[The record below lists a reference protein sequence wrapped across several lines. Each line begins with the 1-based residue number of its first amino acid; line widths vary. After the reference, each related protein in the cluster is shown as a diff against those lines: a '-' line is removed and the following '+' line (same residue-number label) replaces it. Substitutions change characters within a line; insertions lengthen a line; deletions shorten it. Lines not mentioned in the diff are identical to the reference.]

1 MQVAAFLTASAT
13 GGMSTREIVC
23 LTQAMIEAGRRLTW
37 RAPLIADKHCIG
49 GLPGN
54 RTTPIV
60 VSIVAACGGVIP
72 KTSSRAITSP
82 AGTADVME
90 TLAPVELDLATMRRV
105 VEQEGGCMAWGGAVS
120 LSPVDDLLI
129 RVERP
134 LDLDSD
140 GQLIASVL
148 SKKAAAGSTHVL
160 IDVPVGPTAKVRSK
174 EHALNLATGMKTV
187 GDVLGLAVDVVQT
200 DGSQPVGFGIGPAL
214 EARDVLAVLEGRA
227 EAPPDL
233 RRRALDLAG
242 RLLELANLVKAG
254 EGASTAA
261 DTLQN
266 GKALR
271 KFEAICEA
279 QGGRRTPPQAAHRRP
294 VPSDRAGV
302 VTSIDRP
309 EHHHAR

>member
-1 MQVAAFLTASAT
+1 
-13 GGMSTREIVC
+13 
-23 LTQAMIEAGRRLTW
+23 
-37 RAPLIADKHCIG
+37 
-49 GLPGN
+49 
-54 RTTPIV
+54 
-60 VSIVAACGGVIP
+60 
-72 KTSSRAITSP
+72 
-82 AGTADVME
+82 
-90 TLAPVELDLATMRRV
+90 
-105 VEQEGGCMAWGGAVS
+105 MAWGGAVS

-302 VTSIDRP
+302 VTSIDNRRLARVAKLAGAP
-309 EHHHAR
+309 RSAAAGLDLHVHVGTTVDRDEPLFTVHAQSLGELEYALRYLESEPTIVVVDDALAESREGQP